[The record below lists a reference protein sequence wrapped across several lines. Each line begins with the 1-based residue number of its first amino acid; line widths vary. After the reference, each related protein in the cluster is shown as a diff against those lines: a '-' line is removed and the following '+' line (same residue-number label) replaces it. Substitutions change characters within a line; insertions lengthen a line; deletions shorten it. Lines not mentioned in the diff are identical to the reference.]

1 MSDKSLPASL
11 ESALQRLEKA
21 LESRPAGPMGET
33 GDEAQVAALRA
44 ELADAQAEIEHLRGA
59 LNQANARRAAAL
71 KKVDHAV
78 GQVDDL
84 LAGIEPKAG

>member
-1 MSDKSLPASL
+1 MSDTLLPASL
-11 ESALQRLEKA
+11 DAALQRLEKA
-21 LESRPAGPMGET
+21 LEFRPDAPVGTPQDSAEI
-33 GDEAQVAALRA
+33 DALRE
-44 ELADAQAEIEHLRGA
+44 ELVEAQAEIEQLKGA